1 MFSLGSFVRLG
12 GCIAA
17 LMPVL
22 LCFALCNNQSQIQ
35 FRTVPLEKGDINVEV
50 TASGTINPHSLV
62 QVGTQVSGT
71 ISKIFVDFNSHVKKG
86 QLVALI
92 DTTFLYAAV
101 EDAAASKSKAQS
113 QETLTRTVAK
123 RTQDLFDKGLAAQAD
138 LDQAT
143 SDFESAKAN
152 LSSAQ
157 AQLDRAKINLAYA
170 RIVSPITGVVVNR
183 NVDVGQ
189 TVAASFN
196 TPTLFT
202 IADDLTKMQV
212 QASIDEADIGQIQKS
227 QKAQFTVDAYPARK
241 YQGTVSQ
248 IRLQP
253 TTVQNVVTY
262 TVMIDVD
269 NPDLSLLPG
278 MTANITIEVQQAHDV
293 LKAPAAALKFTP
305 PGYQGAGGKRGPGG
319 STGDTSSG
327 GGHWKHTDGGLDSAM
342 FRKAGVDAQEPGWKK
357 SDSAASLRHQGNRAD
372 STGQKIAEANA
383 GNEDRKNWGKVFVL
397 DNGKPVRVPV
407 RIGLSNGGFT
417 AIEGNV
423 QEGRAVIVG
432 LSSSSNGKQATPP
445 STPFGMQGP
454 PGGGGMGRMR

>member
-1 MFSLGSFVRLG
+1 MMRKRNIAYYGGRIMALAPLLLFISLCGR
-12 GCIAA
+12 
-17 LMPVL
+17 
-22 LCFALCNNQSQIQ
+22 QSQVQ

-50 TASGTINPHSLV
+50 TASGTINPHYLI

-71 ISKIFVDFNSHVKKG
+71 ISRILVDFNSRVKKD

-101 EDAAASKSKAQS
+101 EDAAAAKNKALS
-113 QETLTRTVAK
+113 QQVLTQNTAK
-123 RTQDLFDKGLAAQAD
+123 RTKDLFDKGLAAQAD

-143 SDFESAKAN
+143 ADFESAKAN
-152 LSSAQ
+152 LISAQ
-157 AQLDRAKINLAYA
+157 AELDRAKINLAYA

-212 QASIDEADIGQIQKS
+212 QASIDEADIGQIHTG
-227 QKAQFTVDAYPARK
+227 QKAQFTVDAYPGRQYA
-241 YQGTVSQ
+241 GTVSQ

-278 MTANITIEVQQAHDV
+278 MTANITVSVQQAHDV
-293 LKAPAAALKFTP
+293 FKVPAAALKFAP
-305 PGYQGAGGKRGPGG
+305 PGYQSPWAGKSGG
-319 STGDTSSG
+319 RDSSSG
-327 GGHWKHTDGGLDSAM
+327 TGHLKRSDSTHAGADGS
-342 FRKAGVDAQEPGWKK
+342 GWKK
-357 SDSAASLRHQGNRAD
+357 SDSAASLWRHGNRQAD
-372 STGQKIAEANA
+372 SSAQKVNGGNA
-383 GNEDRKNWGKVFVL
+383 GNDDRKNWGRIFTL
-397 DNGKPVRVPV
+397 ENGKPVRVPV

-423 QEGRAVIVG
+423 QEGQAVITG
-432 LSSSSNGKQATPP
+432 MLTSSNNKPPSQP
-445 STPFGMQGP
+445 STPFGMQAP
-454 PGGGGMGRMR
+454 PGGGMGRMR

>member
-1 MFSLGSFVRLG
+1 MYVG
-12 GCIAA
+12 IALIA
-17 LMPVL
+17 
-22 LCFALCNNQSQIQ
+22 LCFSMCNRQSHMQ
-35 FRTVPLEKGDINVEV
+35 FRTVPLEKGDVSVEV
-50 TASGTINPHSLV
+50 TASGTINPHYLI

-71 ISKIFVDFNSHVKKG
+71 ISQIFVDFNSRVKKD

-101 EDAAASKSKAQS
+101 EDAAAAKNKALS
-113 QETLTRTVAK
+113 QQVLTQNTAK
-123 RTQDLFDKGLAAQAD
+123 RTKDLFDKGLAAQAD

-143 SDFESAKAN
+143 ADFESAKAN
-152 LSSAQ
+152 LISAQ
-157 AQLDRAKINLAYA
+157 AELDRAKINLAYA

-212 QASIDEADIGQIQKS
+212 QASIDEADIGQIHTG
-227 QKAQFTVDAYPARK
+227 QKAQFTVDAYPSRQYA
-241 YQGTVSQ
+241 GTVSQ

-278 MTANITIEVQQAHDV
+278 MTANITVSVQQAHDV
-293 LKAPAAALKFTP
+293 FKVPAAALKFAP
-305 PGYQGAGGKRGPGG
+305 PGYQSPWAGHEKSDGHD
-319 STGDTSSG
+319 SSSG
-327 GGHWKHTDGGLDSAM
+327 LGHWKHGEGGSDSAM
-342 FRKAGVDAQEPGWKK
+342 FHKTDANAQGTGWKK
-357 SDSAASLRHQGNRAD
+357 PDSAAGRWHHGNRQAD
-372 STGQKIAEANA
+372 SSTQKAAVGNANS
-383 GNEDRKNWGKVFVL
+383 NDPKNWGRIFIL
-397 DNGKPVRVPV
+397 ENGKPLRVPV

-417 AIEGNV
+417 AIEGDV
-423 QEGRAVIVG
+423 QEGLAVIMGMVTP
-432 LSSSSNGKQATPP
+432 SSAKP
-445 STPFGMQGP
+445 SQTATPFGMQAP
-454 PGGGGMGRMR
+454 GGMGRMR

>member
-1 MFSLGSFVRLG
+1 MFNLGSFVRLG

-22 LCFALCNNQSQIQ
+22 LCFALCNNQSQVQ
-35 FRTVPLEKGDINVEV
+35 FRTVPLEKGDISVEV
-50 TASGTINPHSLV
+50 TASGIINPHYLI

-71 ISKIFVDFNSHVKKG
+71 ISHIFVDFNSRVKKG

-101 EDAAASKSKAQS
+101 EDAAAARNKAQS
-113 QETLTRTVAK
+113 QQNLTQNTAK
-123 RTQDLFDKGLAAQAD
+123 RTKDLFDKGLAAQAD

-143 SDFESAKAN
+143 ADFESAKAN
-152 LSSAQ
+152 LVSAQ
-157 AQLDRAKINLAYA
+157 AELDRAKINLAYA

-202 IADDLTKMQV
+202 IADDLSKMQV
-212 QASIDEADIGQIQKS
+212 QASIDEADIGQILTG
-227 QKAQFTVDAYPARK
+227 QKAHFTVDAYPNRQ
-241 YQGTVSQ
+241 YTGTVSQ
-248 IRLQP
+248 KRLQP

-278 MTANITIEVQQAHDV
+278 MTANITVAVQQAHEV
-293 LKAPAAALKFTP
+293 FRVPAAALKFAP
-305 PGYQGAGGKRGPGG
+305 PGYQSAGGKRGAGG
-319 STGDTSSG
+319 SAGDSSSG
-327 GGHWKHTDGGLDSAM
+327 AGHWKNAQGGQDSATP
-342 FRKAGVDAQEPGWKK
+342 RQAGTNGGGWKK
-357 SDSAASLRHQGNRAD
+357 PDSTAGHWRRGNGRAD
-372 STGQKIAEANA
+372 STGQKSADGIA
-383 GNEDRKNWGKVFVL
+383 GTDDRKNWGRIFIL
-397 DNGKPVRVPV
+397 ENGKPVRVPV
-407 RIGLSNGGFT
+407 RTGLSNGGFT

-423 QEGRAVIVG
+423 QEGQAVIIG
-432 LSSSSNGKQATPP
+432 LSSSSNSKQTTQTA
-445 STPFGMQGP
+445 TPFGMQA